1 MHTRTHKA
9 LFPILR
15 RLSDGRFHSG
25 EALAQ
30 VFGLSRAS
38 IFNVISQAEA
48 MGLTIHAV
56 RGRGYRL
63 PEPVEWLDA
72 DAIVHGLAD
81 VASAYTVKLHD
92 SLAST
97 NTALMAA
104 ALDGAVDGTVFCSE
118 HQHAG
123 KGRRGRLWH
132 SVPGGSLTFSTLWRF
147 DNGLQSLAGL
157 SLAVGLAI
165 ARAVNRLS
173 SHPARLKWPNDV
185 LVDYRKLA
193 GILVEVQGD
202 MNGAAFAVVGIG
214 LNVRLN
220 AAQRD
225 AVDQAVV
232 DLAEMGVTVGRNL
245 LLADCLRELHAVLT
259 LFRQHGFGALRAD
272 WLALDAYAGKSVAL
286 NLPDARTVQG
296 MASGVDETGAFLLRD
311 AASSLVP
318 YSGGE
323 ISLRLD
329 GGR

>member
-1 MHTRTHKA
+1 MHSRTHKA

-30 VFGLSRAS
+30 AFGLSRAS

-63 PEPVEWLDA
+63 PEPVEWLSA
-72 DAIVHGLAD
+72 DAVLQHLGHTAD
-81 VASAYTVKLHD
+81 AYTLHILD
-92 SLAST
+92 SVEST

-104 ALDGAVDGTVFCSE
+104 ALAGAADGTVFCSE
-118 HQHAG
+118 HQYAG
-123 KGRRGRLWH
+123 KGRRGRQWH

-165 ARAVNRLS
+165 ARAVNRHS

-202 MNGAAFAVVGIG
+202 MNGAAFAVVGVG
-214 LNVRLN
+214 LNVHLN

-245 LLADCLRELHAVLT
+245 LLADFLRELHAVLT
-259 LFRQHGFGALRAD
+259 LFRQHGFAALRAD
-272 WLALDAYAGKSVAL
+272 WLALDAYAGKPVAL
-286 NLPDARTVQG
+286 SLPDARTVHG
-296 MASGVDETGAFLLRD
+296 IASGVDETGAFLLRD

-329 GGR
+329 VRR